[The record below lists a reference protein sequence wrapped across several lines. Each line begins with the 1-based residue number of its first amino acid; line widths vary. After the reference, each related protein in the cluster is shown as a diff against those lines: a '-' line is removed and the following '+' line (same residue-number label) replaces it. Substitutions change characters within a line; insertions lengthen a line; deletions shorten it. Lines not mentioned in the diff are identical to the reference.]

1 MSTTRDREISHER
14 DAVHRLYD
22 RLDILRDRTEHD
34 LRRARH
40 GQTAGT
46 PGALSEQEAFI
57 RMYAERLS
65 ALDAAEQRLCF
76 GRLDLVDGTQRYIGR
91 LGLADDDQQPML
103 TDWRAPAAEAFYQA
117 TNADPRDVIRR
128 RHIMTEGRD
137 VTGLED
143 DVLNLDALGEGLI
156 AEEDV
161 QGGGMLMAALARKRT
176 GRMHDIVAT
185 LQAEQDAIVRAPM
198 QGILVVDGGPGCGK
212 TVVALHRAAYLLY
225 THRDRLSR
233 SGVLIVG
240 PNPIFLHYIEQV
252 LPALGETAAVLATPG
267 QLFPGVDARA
277 TEPDHVAALKG
288 DLRMSDVVS
297 RAVRARQRVPQ
308 QAVTLNVGGTR
319 ITATPDMFAAAI
331 DRGRASRRPHNIAR
345 RSYAL
350 AMLDILARELADAR
364 GHDLETRHAELIND
378 LRDAP
383 DVRRE
388 VNLAWMP
395 LSPQQVIDDLLSSTD
410 YLREAAPQWTDD
422 ERHALLRPRSSAW
435 TVADIPLLDEA
446 AELLGADDEAERRAE
461 ARLSAERAHEAEYAQ
476 AVLEMTGTKGVS
488 AEQLIERYAEHTVG
502 LTMAERA
509 SSDREWVF
517 GHVVVDEAQELSPM
531 MWRLLARRCPSL
543 SMTVVG
549 DLDQAA
555 TSAAPAEW
563 ADVLRGLARP
573 RRKGEQR
580 WRVERLTINYRTPR
594 PFMELAQQVI
604 RDYGRIPADVT
615 SIRDGEPPEW
625 SPVGDD
631 LIADIVDVVLAEL
644 KDPDMGRLAVIA
656 DPARTGE
663 LTDSLTAA
671 TSPGTVGRGADRLDA
686 PVSVVSVAEAKGL
699 EFDVVVVAD
708 PRGIADA
715 AAQPGRDLYVALT
728 RATRRLIVAAE
739 TPEWIDGV
747 SAPRP

>member
-1 MSTTRDREISHER
+1 
-14 DAVHRLYD
+14 
-22 RLDILRDRTEHD
+22 
-34 LRRARH
+34 
-40 GQTAGT
+40 
-46 PGALSEQEAFI
+46 
-57 RMYAERLS
+57 
-65 ALDAAEQRLCF
+65 
-76 GRLDLVDGTQRYIGR
+76 
-91 LGLADDDQQPML
+91 
-103 TDWRAPAAEAFYQA
+103 
-117 TNADPRDVIRR
+117 
-128 RHIMTEGRD
+128 
-137 VTGLED
+137 
-143 DVLNLDALGEGLI
+143 
-156 AEEDV
+156 
-161 QGGGMLMAALARKRT
+161 
-176 GRMHDIVAT
+176 
-185 LQAEQDAIVRAPM
+185 
-198 QGILVVDGGPGCGK
+198 
-212 TVVALHRAAYLLY
+212 
-225 THRDRLSR
+225 
-233 SGVLIVG
+233 
-240 PNPIFLHYIEQV
+240 
-252 LPALGETAAVLATPG
+252 
-267 QLFPGVDARA
+267 
-277 TEPDHVAALKG
+277 
-288 DLRMSDVVS
+288 
-297 RAVRARQRVPQ
+297 
-308 QAVTLNVGGTR
+308 
-319 ITATPDMFAAAI
+319 
-331 DRGRASRRPHNIAR
+331 
-345 RSYAL
+345 
-350 AMLDILARELADAR
+350 
-364 GHDLETRHAELIND
+364 LIND

-502 LTMAERA
+502 LTVAERA

-517 GHVVVDEAQELSPM
+517 GHVVVDEAQ
-531 MWRLLARRCPSL
+531 
-543 SMTVVG
+543 
-549 DLDQAA
+549 
-555 TSAAPAEW
+555 EW

-594 PFMELAQQVI
+594 PFMELAQQVL